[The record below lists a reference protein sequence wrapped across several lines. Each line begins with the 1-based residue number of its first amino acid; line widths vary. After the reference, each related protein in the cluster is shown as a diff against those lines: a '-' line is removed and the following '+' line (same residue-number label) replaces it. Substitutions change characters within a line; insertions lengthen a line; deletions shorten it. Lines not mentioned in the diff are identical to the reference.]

1 MRTIL
6 VAIIIACFPLSVLC
20 QDITGLWTGT
30 IKNDSTQ
37 ETLKYEIFISKT
49 RNKFSGYSQTW
60 FVVNNK
66 TYYGIKKLNIRIAKD
81 GKIVMQDG
89 TLLENNY
96 PQLPAKNVIQLNVLN
111 LLSQQNETMLDGIFV
126 TNSSKSYVGLTGHV
140 SMKKTESYR
149 ESSLMQFLN
158 KANGE
163 NDVTVLK

>member
-6 VAIIIACFPLSVLC
+6 VAIIIACFPLTVFC

-37 ETLKYEIFISKT
+37 ETLKYEIFISKN

-89 TLLENNY
+89 ALLENNY
-96 PQLPAKNVIQLNVLN
+96 PQSPAKNVIQLNVLN
-111 LLSQQNETMLDGIFV
+111 LLPTNNETILDGIFV
-126 TNSSKSYVGLTGHV
+126 TNSSKSFVGLTGQV
-140 SMKKTESYR
+140 RLKKSESYR
-149 ESSLMQFLN
+149 ESSLLQYLN
-158 KANGE
+158 KSNGE
-163 NDVTVLK
+163 NYVSVLK